1 MMSNIRLGER
11 EVIERQD
18 VTITL
23 SFKNGEPLNEITR
36 AIQDEIN
43 RQDLE
48 AHEEAQEDI
57 EASQPIEE
65 VTEEESDLSDIV
77 INRG

>member
-1 MMSNIRLGER
+1 MNNIRLGER
-11 EVIERQD
+11 EVIETQD

-36 AIQDEIN
+36 VIQEEID
-43 RQDLE
+43 RQDL
-48 AHEEAQEDI
+48 AADAEAQEDI
-57 EASQPIEE
+57 EAYAKKE
-65 VTEEESDLSDIV
+65 VPKEESDLSDIV